1 MTVPDNSNVPD
12 GVDRVTKSR
21 SNTSNSRKR
30 GTVRWTVGLVVRLCI
45 WYALLTPFLRCPSQ
59 LSDLTDSSPRVCK
72 PYLVA
77 RSYVEPHVMPYYD
90 AYGAPYVEIARP
102 YVQVLNEKVYAPTSR
117 VVKHGYERYGA
128 PALDKAHLY
137 AQQQWETNAVPHLQ
151 SAKDKANGLYQS
163 QVYPHVQNVEAAL
176 SPTFQKANGVI
187 KSAYG
192 DYLLPFGAKYRP
204 FIGKT
209 YTTGQ
214 DMLTTTVLPYA
225 QNSWSAALYFIQSTL
240 WPRVT
245 GVYSENVEP
254 QLVKIGER
262 LASYR
267 EEKRLRQVAEEVE
280 SEPQQASFL
289 TAPKATEVDD
299 LTTSSTTEQA
309 TATPTLSPTG
319 QAAKARNSIESDLRT
334 WQQKFAIA
342 AEKGLEDLEE
352 RLQDIV
358 DGFISSGV
366 RAHGESLATALE
378 AVVDN
383 ELIALKRHIN
393 NLAESLPK
401 EDVPQEEQAATNE
414 LFGNIKEAAVSIRD
428 RAHALREWRNSFEQE
443 LTRRVSF
450 AINSTLDVLDSVR
463 DLGLQEVG
471 MRWAWM
477 DGVTYKDWARYHALK
492 AQFEEWKDEFL
503 EFGLQHAKLEEARA
517 VADEILSHGME
528 TAEAAAKEL
537 TRLRDVGKWK
547 IAAREASDDFDTRS
561 EPPPSLPKP
570 SRAPE
575 PVADEVAPA
584 DEAADAERPDGTIFA
599 YDAASRAE
607 NDGSDDDEESMA
619 TDEEHASPR
628 VNGGTSS
635 EYESTGLSGNDQDQK
650 PITQDADDL
659 KAAWG
664 VAAANVE
671 IPPEAEVPQASGPP
685 LSSEQQQAVADLIS
699 GLLVDK
705 DSAYAAEIMNK
716 LHSIYGIPQPAPEPS
731 VASDGASDDFSDVD
745 ADASSIPIPE
755 PEEEPF
761 HEADDASDAS
771 SAAVFESSAIVNDED
786 NNDEAQD
793 AQDAQESLSEDIEIE
808 EVEGG
813 SSMDSAESHSATL
826 PSTASS
832 VESEAEE
839 TIIPETTP
847 ASEDSTADEL

>member
-1 MTVPDNSNVPD
+1 MMTVPDNSHAPD
-12 GVDRVTKSR
+12 GADRIIKSR
-21 SNTSNSRKR
+21 SSASKPSKR
-30 GTVRWTVGLVVRLCI
+30 GTIRWTVGLVVRLCI

-77 RSYVEPHVMPYYD
+77 RSYVEPHVMPYYN
-90 AYGAPYVEIARP
+90 AYGAPYVETARP

-117 VVKHGYERYGA
+117 VVKHGYERFGA
-128 PALDKAHLY
+128 PALDKAQLY
-137 AQQQWETNAVPHLQ
+137 GQQQWETIVVPQLQ
-151 SAKDKANGLYQS
+151 SAKDRANGLYQS
-163 QVYPHVQNVEAAL
+163 QLYPHVQTVEAAL
-176 SPTFQKANGVI
+176 SPSFQKANGAI
-187 KSAYG
+187 KFAYG

-214 DMLTTTVLPYA
+214 EILTTTVLPYA
-225 QNSWSAALYFIQSTL
+225 QNSWSAAIYFIHSTL

-245 GVYSENVEP
+245 GVYSQNVEP

-280 SEPQQASFL
+280 SASQQASFL
-289 TAPKATEVDD
+289 TAPKATEVND
-299 LTTSSTTEQA
+299 LTTSSITEQA
-309 TATPTLSPTG
+309 TATPTLSPTE
-319 QAAKARNSIESDLRT
+319 QAAKARNSIETDLRT
-334 WQQKFAIA
+334 WQQKFAVA

-352 RLQDIV
+352 RLQEIV
-358 DGFISSGV
+358 DGFIGSGV

-428 RAHALREWRNSFEQE
+428 RAHALREWRHSFDQE

-528 TAEAAAKEL
+528 VAEAAAKEL

-575 PVADEVAPA
+575 PVVDEEGLADES
-584 DEAADAERPDGTIFA
+584 ADAERPDGTVFA
-599 YDAASRAE
+599 YDAASRAV
-607 NDGSDDDEESMA
+607 NDGSDGDEESMA
-619 TDEEHASPR
+619 DDEEHASPQA
-628 VNGGTSS
+628 NGGLPS
-635 EYESTGLSGNDQDQK
+635 EYESTSPLGDN
-650 PITQDADDL
+650 QDADYL

-664 VAAANVE
+664 VAAADVRTPSE
-671 IPPEAEVPQASGPP
+671 GETPQASGPQ
-685 LSSEQQQAVADLIS
+685 LSAEQQQAVAALIS

-705 DSAYAAEIMNK
+705 DSAYAEEIMNK
-716 LHSIYGIPQPAPEPS
+716 LHSIYGTPAPTPEPS
-731 VASDGASDDFSDVD
+731 VAF
-745 ADASSIPIPE
+745 
-755 PEEEPF
+755 
-761 HEADDASDAS
+761 DDASDEVSDFDAEAANAPFPESEEPIDETDEASNAS
-771 SAAVFESSAIVNDED
+771 SEADFESSAIVDDED
-786 NNDEAQD
+786 NNEEVQD
-793 AQDAQESLSEDIEIE
+793 TPESLSEDIDIDGVE
-808 EVEGG
+808 EGSPMDDVE
-813 SSMDSAESHSATL
+813 SSSATL
-826 PSTASS
+826 ASTASS
-832 VESEAEE
+832 VVSEAEE

-847 ASEDSTADEL
+847 ASGDNSAEEL

>member
-1 MTVPDNSNVPD
+1 MMTVPDNSNVPD
-12 GVDRVTKSR
+12 GADRILKSR
-21 SNTSNSRKR
+21 SSASKSSKR
-30 GTVRWTVGLVVRLCI
+30 GTIRWTVGLVVRLCI

-90 AYGAPYVEIARP
+90 AYGAPYVETVRP

-128 PALDKAHLY
+128 PALDRAQLY
-137 AQQQWETNAVPHLQ
+137 GQQQWETIVVPHLQ
-151 SAKDKANGLYQS
+151 SAKDRANGLYQS
-163 QVYPHVQNVEAAL
+163 QVYPHVQSVEAAL
-176 SPTFQKANGVI
+176 SPSFHKANGAI

-225 QNSWSAALYFIQSTL
+225 QNSWSAAIYFIHSTL

-280 SEPQQASFL
+280 SASQQASFL

-309 TATPTLSPTG
+309 TATPTLSPTE
-319 QAAKARNSIESDLRT
+319 QAAKARNSIETDLHT
-334 WQQKFAIA
+334 WQQKFAVA

-352 RLQDIV
+352 RLQEIV
-358 DGFISSGV
+358 NGFIGSGV

-393 NLAESLPK
+393 SLAESLPK

-428 RAHALREWRNSFEQE
+428 RAHALREWRNSFDQE

-477 DGVTYKDWARYHALK
+477 EGVTYKDWARYHALK

-528 TAEAAAKEL
+528 IAEAAAKEL

-561 EPPPSLPKP
+561 EPPPALPKP
-570 SRAPE
+570 SRTPE
-575 PVADEVAPA
+575 PVAGESAPA
-584 DEAADAERPDGTIFA
+584 NEATDAERPDGTIFA
-599 YDAASRAE
+599 YDAASRVA
-607 NDGSDDDEESMA
+607 NDGSDGEEESMA
-619 TDEEHASPR
+619 TDEEHASPQG
-628 VNGGTSS
+628 NGGLPSN
-635 EYESTGLSGNDQDQK
+635 YESTGFAGDDQDQTAE
-650 PITQDADDL
+650 TQDADEL

-664 VAAANVE
+664 VAAADVR
-671 IPPEAEVPQASGPP
+671 IPSEEETPQASGPP
-685 LSSEQQQAVADLIS
+685 LSSEQQQAVADLVS

-705 DSAYAAEIMNK
+705 DSAYAEEIMNK
-716 LHSIYGIPQPAPEPS
+716 LHSIYGIPRPTPEPS
-731 VASDGASDDFSDVD
+731 VSSDDASDDTSEDVSDVD
-745 ADASSIPIPE
+745 ADASSMPRS
-755 PEEEPF
+755 EEEPLQ
-761 HEADDASDAS
+761 ETDDASDAPS
-771 SAAVFESSAIVNDED
+771 EEVFEYSAIADDED
-786 NNDEAQD
+786 SSDEAQD
-793 AQDAQESLSEDIEIE
+793 SHEPLSDEIE
-808 EVEGG
+808 VEEDP
-813 SSMDSAESHSATL
+813 SMDNAESHSATSA
-826 PSTASS
+826 STTSNVVS
-832 VESEAEE
+832 DVAEE

-847 ASEDSTADEL
+847 ASEDSTAEEL